1 MGLRVIALD
10 VGIEKL
16 KYCESLGAEY
26 SVDAT
31 NPEAVSQV
39 RKLIDNMIFDHYSK
53 IDEMICD
60 YKVNL
65 KRFSQIIK
73 S

>member
-39 RKLIDNMIFDHYSK
+39 KD
-53 IDEMICD
+53 
-60 YKVNL
+60 
-65 KRFSQIIK
+65 
-73 S
+73 